1 MEYQFYTTDVFTD
14 QVFGGAP
21 IMVFPDAKGLDEKT
35 MLSLAREMR
44 HLETVFVFPSTNI
57 EANGSLRVFGP
68 LGERSYSI
76 HTTVAAAHV
85 LATSGA
91 IELADTHTPLL
102 FEHNQGTVSVH
113 ITHNPD
119 KPLFS
124 QVSVTITPVIDHY
137 VPSETELANI
147 LSLQISDL
155 ETKKF
160 SSMMVATERRYLIVP
175 LRSFDAVRKARLN
188 FKAWNQSSA
197 PSSMVEEILLFS
209 QETEQITANFHVRL
223 IGPDIADHDDPAV
236 GGVTPAFSAY
246 LCAHQHVRKGT
257 YIFAIERGC
266 AKDRQSILHVE
277 MDNKGEKT
285 LTVRTG
291 GNAVISVAGKVN
303 TND

>member
-21 IMVFPDAKGLDEKT
+21 ILVFPAAEGLDDKT

-44 HLETVFVFPSTNI
+44 HLEAVFVFPPSNNETQ
-57 EANGSLRVFGP
+57 GKLRVFGP

-85 LATSGA
+85 LATIGA
-91 IELADTHTPLL
+91 ITLTDTHTPLA

-113 ITHNPD
+113 VTQTPD
-119 KPLFS
+119 SPLFT
-124 QVSVTITPVIDHY
+124 QVSVSSKPVIDHY

-147 LSLQISDL
+147 LSLQVNDL
-155 ETKKF
+155 ENKKF
-160 SSMMVATERRYLIVP
+160 SPMMVATERRYLIVP

-209 QETEQITANFHVRL
+209 RETEQISANFHVRL

-236 GGVTPAFSAY
+236 GGVIPAFSAF
-246 LCAHQHVRKGT
+246 LCAHEHIRKGT

-266 AKDRQSILHVE
+266 ADDRQSILHVE
-277 MDNKGEKT
+277 MDNKGEQT

-291 GNAVISVAGKVN
+291 GNATISVEGKAK
-303 TND
+303 TSG